1 VVAPKHPRVN
11 GLPVIGEQRINNCR
25 HNEGRMG
32 HMANEQPNLI
42 WIDCEMTGLDLE
54 NDVLVEIA
62 VLVTDSDLNVI
73 GEGIDLVIAATPE
86 QLAGMNEFV
95 TQMHTNSGL
104 ITEIPSG
111 ISVSA
116 AEDLIIKYLE
126 SASTVASKSPL
137 AGNSVSVDRSFIARD
152 MPRLNDYLHYRTI
165 DVSSVKE
172 LARRWNAKVYFN
184 SPAKTGNHRALGDI
198 QDSIAE
204 LAHYR
209 ANFLI
214 AGAPLAANQAQE
226 GEANTSN

>member
-1 VVAPKHPRVN
+1 
-11 GLPVIGEQRINNCR
+11 
-25 HNEGRMG
+25 
-32 HMANEQPNLI
+32 MANEQPNLI

-54 NDVLVEIA
+54 KDVLVEIA
-62 VLVTDSDLNVI
+62 VLVTDSELNVI

-95 TQMHTNSGL
+95 TQMHSNSGL
-104 ITEIPSG
+104 ITEIPNG

-116 AEDLIIKYLE
+116 AEDAIIKYLE
-126 SASTVASKSPL
+126 SASTVAGKSPL

-152 MPRLNDYLHYRTI
+152 MPRLNEYLHYRTI
-165 DVSSVKE
+165 DVSSIKE

-204 LAHYR
+204 LSHYR

-214 AGAPLAANQAQE
+214 AGAPFSTNQAQA
-226 GEANTSN
+226 GEASTSN

>member
-1 VVAPKHPRVN
+1 
-11 GLPVIGEQRINNCR
+11 
-25 HNEGRMG
+25 MG
-32 HMANEQPNLI
+32 DMANEQPNLI

-104 ITEIPSG
+104 ITEIPTG

-198 QDSIAE
+198 QDSLNELRYYREAIFTPRPGLESDRAKSIAE
-204 LAHYR
+204 KYEK
-209 ANFLI
+209 
-214 AGAPLAANQAQE
+214 P
-226 GEANTSN
+226 SS

>member
-1 VVAPKHPRVN
+1 MVAPKHPRVN

-25 HNEGRMG
+25 HNEGRIG

-54 NDVLVEIA
+54 KDVLVEIA

-104 ITEIPSG
+104 ITEIPTGS
-111 ISVSA
+111 SVSA

-184 SPAKTGNHRALGDI
+184 SPAKIGNHRALGDI

-214 AGAPLAANQAQE
+214 TGSNNAANQAPE
-226 GEANTSN
+226 GEANPSN

>member
-1 VVAPKHPRVN
+1 
-11 GLPVIGEQRINNCR
+11 
-25 HNEGRMG
+25 
-32 HMANEQPNLI
+32 MANEQPNLI

-54 NDVLVEIA
+54 KDVLVEIA

-104 ITEIPSG
+104 ITEIPTG

-126 SASTVASKSPL
+126 SASTAPGKSPL

-152 MPRLNDYLHYRTI
+152 MPRLNEYLHYRTV

-214 AGAPLAANQAQE
+214 AGSNNSANQAQE
-226 GEANTSN
+226 GEASTSN

>member
-1 VVAPKHPRVN
+1 
-11 GLPVIGEQRINNCR
+11 
-25 HNEGRMG
+25 
-32 HMANEQPNLI
+32 MANEQPNLI

-54 NDVLVEIA
+54 KDVLVEIA

-104 ITEIPSG
+104 ITEIPTG

-116 AEDLIIKYLE
+116 AEDAIIKYLE
-126 SASTVASKSPL
+126 SASTVAGKSPL

-209 ANFLI
+209 ANFLV
-214 AGAPLAANQAQE
+214 AGAQLAATQAQE
-226 GEANTSN
+226 GEASTSN

>member
-1 VVAPKHPRVN
+1 MVAPKHPRVN

-32 HMANEQPNLI
+32 YMANEQPNLI

-104 ITEIPSG
+104 ITEIPTG

-214 AGAPLAANQAQE
+214 AGAPLAASQAQE
-226 GEANTSN
+226 GEANPSN